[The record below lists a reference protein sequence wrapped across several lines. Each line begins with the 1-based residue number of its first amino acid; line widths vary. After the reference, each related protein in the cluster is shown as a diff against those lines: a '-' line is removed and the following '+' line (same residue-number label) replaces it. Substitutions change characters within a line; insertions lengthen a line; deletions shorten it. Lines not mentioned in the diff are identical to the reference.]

1 MKREET
7 YIPYKERTPKELCRD
22 INLRAEKLFLKKD
35 KYGLL
40 FFAVFF
46 LVLVALHLY
55 DKTYVSLWFGFLVV
69 GAIMAGGFV
78 FFKTYFSKKD
88 KYRSLIW
95 GVAILVCVVL
105 EWHEKT
111 YVNWKL
117 GIIVV
122 GGILFVTSSSFIVN
136 KKLVNDMNLAA
147 NPKQFFPMAKKLK
160 KSLQN
165 RNFICL
171 SLLIWLPFLLLDD
184 LQDGW
189 WFTCLLIL
197 YVVGA
202 LFSNRDFWI
211 DSTFNDDLEEL
222 EYRLEE

>member
-95 GVAILVCVVL
+95 GVAILVCAVL

-122 GGILFVTSSSFIVN
+122 GGILFVTSLSFIVN

-171 SLLIWLPFLLLDD
+171 SLFIWLPFLLLDD